1 MRVFQETQRFTQ
13 WPVRLASFGILGFL
27 IFALYR
33 WYVVKETVGNVSVED
48 TTGQLV
54 VLTVLGLVLLLLF
67 SLQLKTEIDER
78 GIHYRFIP
86 FHFKDQTI
94 PWNEIQDC
102 YVRTYSPIM
111 EYGGWG
117 YRISL
122 KKGKAF
128 NVSGNKGI
136 QIVLKSGKKI
146 LIGTQNGSEATLV
159 IERYLKKKHEGI

>member
-1 MRVFQETQRFTQ
+1 MRVFSETQRFTQ
-13 WPVRLASFGILGFL
+13 WPIRLASLGILGFL

-33 WYVVKETVGNVSVED
+33 WYVIKEAVGNVNADD

-54 VLTVLGLVLLLLF
+54 VLSVLGLVILLF
-67 SLQLKTEIDER
+67 FILQLKTEIDEK
-78 GIHYRFIP
+78 GIHYRYIP
-86 FHFKDQTI
+86 FHFKDHTI
-94 PWNEIQDC
+94 PWNDIEKC
-102 YVRTYSPIM
+102 FVRTYSPIM

-122 KKGKAF
+122 KRGKAY
-128 NVSGNKGI
+128 NVSGSKGI

-159 IERYLKKKHEGI
+159 INRYLKKEHERI